1 MTPLEQTQLDCEERA
16 RRIEKQWKELPAS
29 FAEFTARLASVMRW
43 SDDRNCPPTESCRY
57 YDLVRPDV
65 MYGTGKRDHDQV

>member
-29 FAEFTARLASVMRW
+29 FAEFTARLASVMLWNKGGVDGRTREARVKAAR
-43 SDDRNCPPTESCRY
+43 SQ
-57 YDLVRPDV
+57 RPGST
-65 MYGTGKRDHDQV
+65 YHD